1 MDLFG
6 TKELDGY
13 TIIVG
18 CGRLGAI
25 LASKLSD
32 SGEEVLIIDKYKDAF
47 TKLSPSY
54 GGIATLGDATEINV
68 LQDAKIEKATALIAV
83 TDNDNTNI
91 MVAQLAKEIF
101 HVDYVVSRLYDY
113 ERECVYQEFDID
125 TICPSTLSANEIV
138 RILSVSKES
147 NKK

>member
-32 SGEEVLIIDKYKDAF
+32 SGEDVLIIDKYKESF
-47 TKLSPSY
+47 TKLPMSFA
-54 GGIATLGDATEINV
+54 GIALPGDATEESV
-68 LQDAKIEKATALIAV
+68 LRDAEIEKAMAVLAV

-91 MVAQLAKEIF
+91 MVALMAKEIF
-101 HVDYVVSRLYDY
+101 KVDYVICRLYDF
-113 ERECVYQEFDID
+113 ERECVYKEFGID
-125 TICPSTLSANEIV
+125 TICPATLSADEIV
-138 RILSVSKES
+138 RVLSVSKES
-147 NKK
+147 E